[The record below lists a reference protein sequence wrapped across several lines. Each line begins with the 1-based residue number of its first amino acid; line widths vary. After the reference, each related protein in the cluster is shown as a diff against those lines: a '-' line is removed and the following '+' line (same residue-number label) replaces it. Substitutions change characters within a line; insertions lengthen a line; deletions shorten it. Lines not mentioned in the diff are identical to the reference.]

1 MYFNTI
7 VGLEYANMNKTQSL
21 AQGSSSLVD
30 GGTHAG
36 SILNCI
42 ENLGWQVWP
51 AQKPESGHRWM
62 RLREEGNRAQLTV

>member
-7 VGLEYANMNKTQSL
+7 LGLEYTNMNKTQSL
-21 AQGSSSLVD
+21 SQGSSSLVN

-36 SILNCI
+36 SILNRI

-51 AQKPESGHRWM
+51 
-62 RLREEGNRAQLTV
+62 V